1 MKILNPIYDYVFKY
15 LMENES
21 LARKILSVILDK
33 EVVEV
38 SLSQQ
43 ETFLKTEKRA
53 LKMFRLDFKAIIKEN
68 DGSSKTVLIEVQKSK
83 HPVDIYRFR
92 NYLAAS
98 YKSEINESPQSDWG
112 GVLSDH
118 NIQYKPI
125 QPIIAIYILG
135 YNLDDLPYLAVRVN
149 RDVID
154 SVSKKK
160 LDVNCFFIEHLT
172 HEAHVIQVDRLPE
185 QPESLIE
192 KLFMLFSPRDYKKN
206 AFVINLPEVPEEFED
221 VARYLQRPIMDIDF
235 HRMLLAEIEI
245 DLMFDEQ
252 EMRHMKELEREQI
265 KLERTVK
272 QKERA
277 VKQKERAM
285 REKDKA
291 VRQKQALAMKL
302 AHRMKENGT
311 CNDDIIKETGLT
323 MADLEKI

>member
-53 LKMFRLDFKAIIKEN
+53 LKMFRLDFKATIKES

-112 GVLSDH
+112 GVLSDQ

-149 RDVID
+149 RDVIE

-285 REKDKA
+285 RENDKA

-302 AHRMKENGT
+302 ARRMKEHGI
-311 CNDDIIKETGLT
+311 CNEEIIKETGLS
-323 MADLEKI
+323 MADLEEL